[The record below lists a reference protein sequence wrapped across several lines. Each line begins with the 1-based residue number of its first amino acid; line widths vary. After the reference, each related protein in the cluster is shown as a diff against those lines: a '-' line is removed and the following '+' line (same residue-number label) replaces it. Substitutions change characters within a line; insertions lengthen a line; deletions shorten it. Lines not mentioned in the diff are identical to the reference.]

1 LTFDGNLSIFF
12 SVFNRNYDIPNE
24 SLFQQRM
31 PEKRERG
38 RKRPKRYNLL
48 LMPEGESG
56 RSRSYNVTP
65 IGVILGAI
73 GAVFSVVIVL
83 LVLLIYTP
91 VGKIISIPNPEL
103 ERRYMSELIDVQE
116 KLSSVSDDV
125 AFMREYNLQL
135 RRALGEDVGETG
147 TGSEPIFTGQTQNI
161 EPTNRVVQAATR
173 TEEPVPYN
181 TEFDEIDFLSG
192 PVQLDRD
199 TDVGSRP
206 SLPMLLPADGYITRR
221 YEVERGHI
229 GIDIAGKV
237 NTPIGAVSDG
247 TVIFSNWTYQ
257 DGNMVILS
265 HGSGYFSVY
274 KHNQTNLV
282 RPGALVRRGETIALL
297 GNTGAQSYGPHL
309 HFELWKDGVPLD
321 PSFYLFD
328 FKDTL

>member
-1 LTFDGNLSIFF
+1 
-12 SVFNRNYDIPNE
+12 
-24 SLFQQRM
+24 M

-48 LMPEGESG
+48 IMPEGESG
-56 RSRSYNVTP
+56 PSRSYTITP
-65 IGVILGAI
+65 IGTILGSLAAFLSI
-73 GAVFSVVIVL
+73 IIIL

-91 VGKIISIPNPEL
+91 VGRIISIPNPEL
-103 ERRYMSELIDVQE
+103 ERRYMNELVAVQE

-135 RRALGEDVGETG
+135 RCALGEDVGDTG
-147 TGSEPIFTGQTQNI
+147 TRSGPVSSGQTQNP
-161 EPTNRVVQAATR
+161 EPTNRVMQAATR
-173 TEEPVPYN
+173 TGESTPYN
-181 TEFDEIDFLSG
+181 AEFDEMDFLSG

-199 TDVGSRP
+199 TDGIFRSR
-206 SLPMLLPADGYITRR
+206 LPILLPADGYITQR

-237 NTPIGAVSDG
+237 NTPIGAVLDG

-282 RPGALVRRGETIALL
+282 RTGALVRRGETIALL

-309 HFELWKDGVPLD
+309 HFELWKDGIPLD

-328 FKDTL
+328 YKDTL